1 MLKTMGAYEG
11 RPCSTLA
18 NVRTMTDEVMNRLL
32 PDQQLSLGCLLVGV
46 FPDQVEKIMKRLVT
60 AVQPP
65 LAAFAPYVDFCLRI
79 ELFFHLAVDK
89 SRMGSVQR
97 MDLWTGSHLQSRR
110 VAPAVARG
118 PSGHTSILPSQNHA
132 QRSIRLPADSR
143 PIAGNSQL
151 IMIEP
156 PPVNQICQSNQKA
169 KAHAA
174 IRS

>member
-46 FPDQVEKIMKRLVT
+46 FPDQVEKIMKRFVT
-60 AVQPP
+60 AGQPP

-97 MDLWTGSHLQSRR
+97 MDLWTGC
-110 VAPAVARG
+110 
-118 PSGHTSILPSQNHA
+118 TSNREGWP
-132 QRSIRLPADSR
+132 RRLPGGHPATLQFCR
-143 PIAGNSQL
+143 PR
-151 IMIEP
+151 IMHSDLSG
-156 PPVNQICQSNQKA
+156 CQPTRDRLPETAN
-169 KAHAA
+169 
-174 IRS
+174 